1 MNGTPNYSDEIVSA
15 FVDGELGDAER
26 RQLLA
31 TAAGSDELR
40 RRICNAAQL
49 KELVKA
55 AYPVMDERDPGDD
68 ARGSWRRFTR
78 YAVAAS
84 LVLASL
90 AGVLT
95 LQRQQGPAEAVFG
108 DDLLR
113 TVALDNGREQQ
124 TSRTRVV
131 FHVSSDDPEAARE
144 MLDQVELVL
153 QEYADSNRP
162 LKVEVVANNQGL
174 RLLQQGR
181 SPVAERIRQLD
192 ARYQNLL
199 FAACGNTLE
208 RLRRETGERIQILPQ
223 AVIVQSGVSF
233 VARRQQEGWAYIKV

>member
-1 MNGTPNYSDEIVSA
+1 MNGTPNYSDEIISA

-26 RQLLA
+26 QQLLA
-31 TAAGSDELR
+31 AVAGSDELR
-40 RRICNAAQL
+40 RRICNVAQL

-55 AYPVMDERDPGDD
+55 AYPETGGRDPGDD
-68 ARGSWRRFTR
+68 ASGSWRRFTR
-78 YAVAAS
+78 YALAAS

-95 LQRQQGPAEAVFG
+95 LQWHGPAEALFG

-113 TVALDNGREQQ
+113 TVALDSGRDQQ

-131 FHVSSDDPEAARE
+131 FHVSSADPEAARDL
-144 MLDQVELVL
+144 LDQVELVL
-153 QEYADSNRP
+153 QEYAGSNRP

-181 SPVAERIRQLD
+181 SPVAERIRKLD
-192 ARYQNLL
+192 ERYQNLL

-208 RLRRETGERIQILPQ
+208 RLRRETGEQIRILPQ

>member
-31 TAAGSDELR
+31 AAADSDELR

-55 AYPVMDERDPGDD
+55 AYPVMDERAPGDD
-68 ARGSWRRFTR
+68 AGGSWWRFTR

-90 AGVLT
+90 TGVLT
-95 LQRQQGPAEAVFG
+95 LQRQGPAETVFS
-108 DDLLR
+108 DNLLR
-113 TVALDNGREQQ
+113 PVVLDSSREPQ

-131 FHVSSDDPEAARE
+131 FHVSSGDPEAARE
-144 MLDQVELVL
+144 LLDQVELVL

-174 RLLQQGR
+174 RLLQLGR

-208 RLRRETGERIQILPQ
+208 RLRRETGEQIQILPQ
-223 AVIVQSGVSF
+223 AVIVQSGISF

>member
-1 MNGTPNYSDEIVSA
+1 MNGIPNYSDEIVSA

-26 RQLLA
+26 QQLLA
-31 TAAGSDELR
+31 AAAGSDDLR

-55 AYPVMDERDPGDD
+55 AYPKMGGRDPGED
-68 ARGSWRRFTR
+68 ARGNRWRFTR

-95 LQRQQGPAEAVFG
+95 LQRQGPTEALFS

-113 TVALDNGREQQ
+113 TVALDSGREQQ
-124 TSRTRVV
+124 ASRTRVV
-131 FHVSSDDPEAARE
+131 FHVSSADPEAARE
-144 MLDQVELVL
+144 LLDQVELVL
-153 QEYADSNRP
+153 REYSDSNRP

-208 RLRRETGERIQILPQ
+208 RLRRETGEQIRILPQ

-233 VARRQQEGWAYIKV
+233 VARRQHEGWAYIKA